1 VVGYSKRENV
11 NIFASGDIL
20 SLTKAF

>member
-1 VVGYSKRENV
+1 LVGYSQRKNV
-11 NIFASGDIL
+11 TIFASGDIL